1 MEHLLLPLTF
11 LLVGLLVSTMV
22 FFLELYV
29 NIKKNMDG
37 KGNASW
43 NGPLSPAKE
52 VDGHR
57 KEELHTSLDVDS
69 IAVVEDE

>member
-22 FFLELYV
+22 FSLELYA
-29 NIKKNMDG
+29 NIQKPMNS

-43 NGPLSPAKE
+43 NSTVSLVEEVHGLKKE
-52 VDGHR
+52 GLR
-57 KEELHTSLDVDS
+57 
-69 IAVVEDE
+69 AY